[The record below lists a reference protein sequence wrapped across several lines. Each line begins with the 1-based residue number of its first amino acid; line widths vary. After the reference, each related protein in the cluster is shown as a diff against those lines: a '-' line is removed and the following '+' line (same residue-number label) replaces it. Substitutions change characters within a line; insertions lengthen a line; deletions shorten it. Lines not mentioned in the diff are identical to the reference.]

1 MSFNDRTIS
10 GFGPYTHVFVRMT
23 DILVVAL
30 AGWFAYW
37 IRFNNI
43 DMTERY
49 QWALVVGMLLSS
61 IVLPRFKLY
70 QSWRGKLRVILAMK
84 VFIAFS
90 FIASLLSVILYFSG
104 KSLDFSRI
112 WVMTWMV
119 LSAFLAIAIRGIAY
133 PFINILRMK
142 GANRK
147 SVMLIGDAHSCIT
160 AYEHLQRVPSVGFDV
175 SRISIVGVDKYNELS
190 NIEYDHHI
198 LGETIEH
205 HEAEVWICLP
215 VSEGAT
221 VREIQK
227 DLIFSTSNVRYMPN
241 LSDFRLINHRISNVA
256 DLYML
261 DLSCSPM
268 TGWNVLCKSALDR
281 ILASIILLL
290 ISPIML
296 CIAIGVK
303 LSSPGPVFYRQE
315 RVGWNG
321 KPFDILKFRSMPT
334 DVENMGVHWGGAR
347 SKQLSRFGKFIR
359 STSLDELPQFIN
371 VFIGNMSIVGPRP
384 ERTVFVEKFKS
395 EIPGYMQKH
404 MVKAGITGWA
414 QINGWR
420 GDTDLEKRI
429 ECDLWYI
436 ENWSI
441 ALDFKIIFMT
451 VFKGFIHKNAG

>member
-1 MSFNDRTIS
+1 MSHSDRSIS
-10 GFGPYTHVFVRMT
+10 GFGPYTHVAVRMT

-30 AGWFAYW
+30 AGFIAYW
-37 IRFNNI
+37 LRFDSA

-49 QWALVVGMLLSS
+49 QWALVVGMFLSS
-61 IVLPRFKLY
+61 LVLPQFSLY
-70 QSWRGKLRVILAMK
+70 QSWRGRLRVILAMK
-84 VFIAFS
+84 VFVAFM
-90 FIASLLSVILYFSG
+90 FVGGLLSVVVFFSG
-104 KSLDFSRI
+104 KSIEFSRI
-112 WVMTWMV
+112 WVMSWM
-119 LSAFLAIAIRGIAY
+119 LISALLAIVARGIAY
-133 PFINILRMK
+133 PLLNLLRMK

-147 SVMLIGDAHSCIT
+147 TVMLIGDAHSCMT
-160 AYEHLQRVPSVGFDV
+160 AYEHLQRFPSVGFDV
-175 SRISIVGVDKYNELS
+175 TRISIIGDDDNHELDGVEFDQ
-190 NIEYDHHI
+190 HAM
-198 LGETIEH
+198 GEAIDH

-215 VSEGAT
+215 ISEGVT

-227 DLIFSTSNVRYMPN
+227 DLAFSTSNLRYMPN
-241 LSDFRLINHRISNVA
+241 LSDFRLINHRMSNVA

-268 TGWNVLCKSALDR
+268 TGWNALCKSLLDR
-281 ILASIILLL
+281 TLASLILLL
-290 ISPIML
+290 ISPVML
-296 CIAIGVK
+296 CVALGVK
-303 LSSPGPVFYRQE
+303 ISSPGPIFYRQE

-321 KPFDILKFRSMPT
+321 KPFDILKFRSMPV
-334 DVENMGVHWGGAR
+334 DVEKSGVHWGGAR
-347 SKQLSRFGKFIR
+347 TKQLSRFGSFIR

-371 VFIGNMSIVGPRP
+371 VFTGNMSIVGPRP

-441 ALDFKIIFMT
+441 VLDLKIIFMT
-451 VFKGFIHKNAG
+451 IFKGFMHKNAA

>member
-1 MSFNDRTIS
+1 MNQSDRSIS
-10 GFGPYTHVFVRMT
+10 GFGPYTHVVVRIA
-23 DILVVAL
+23 DILLVAL
-30 AGWFAYW
+30 AGWIAYCL
-37 IRFNNI
+37 RFDSV

-61 IVLPRFKLY
+61 FVLPQFSLY
-70 QSWRGKLRVILAMK
+70 QSWRGRLRVILAMK
-84 VFIAFS
+84 VFVAFI
-90 FIASLLSVILYFSG
+90 FVGALLSVVVFFSG
-104 KSLDFSRI
+104 KSLEFSRI
-112 WVMTWMV
+112 WVMSWMV
-119 LSAFLAIAIRGIAY
+119 ISALLAIIVRGIAY
-133 PFINILRMK
+133 PLLNILRMK

-147 SVMLIGDAHSCIT
+147 TVMLIGDAHSCIT
-160 AYEHLQRVPSVGFDV
+160 AYNHLRRVPSVGFDV
-175 SRISIVGVDKYNELS
+175 TRISIIGDDVNRELS
-190 NIEYDHHI
+190 GIEYDLHSM
-198 LGETIEH
+198 GEAIEH
-205 HEAEVWICLP
+205 YQDEVWICLP
-215 VSEGAT
+215 ISEGVA

-227 DLIFSTSNVRYMPN
+227 DLIYSTSNLRYMPN
-241 LSDFRLINHRISNVA
+241 LSDFRLINHRMSNVA

-268 TGWNVLCKSALDR
+268 TGWNVLCKSILDR
-281 ILASIILLL
+281 TLAFLILLL

-296 CIAIGVK
+296 AVAVGVK

-321 KPFDILKFRSMPT
+321 KPFDILKFRSMPA
-334 DVENMGVHWGGAR
+334 DVEKSGVHWGGAQT
-347 SKQLSRFGKFIR
+347 KQLSRFGKLIR

-371 VFIGNMSIVGPRP
+371 VLTGQMSIVGPRP
-384 ERTVFVEKFKS
+384 ERTMFVEKFKS

-420 GDTDLEKRI
+420 GDTDLEKRV

-441 ALDFKIIFMT
+441 ILDLKIIFMT
-451 VFKGFIHKNAG
+451 IFKGFIHKNAI